1 MFLRRR
7 GLRPARV
14 RSSTGGT
21 LRYAYPEKKRR
32 IDVEF
37 QMIKGEKVPSLGLGT
52 WKLSGEECVRVVER
66 ALALGYRHIDTA
78 QMYANEGEVGRGLR
92 NSGVSCE
99 EVFLVTKVRTS
110 SFSHDDVIRSTRE
123 SLKKLQTEYVDL
135 LLMHW
140 PNPSVPLGETLGAM
154 TELQEEGSVKHV
166 GVSNFPPSM
175 VEDATRYA
183 TVFCNQVEYHP
194 YRAQNEL
201 LGQARE
207 MGYLLTAYS
216 PVAKGRVLN
225 DLTLKEIGEA
235 HGKTSAQVA
244 LRWLIQQ
251 EKVAAIPKAASE
263 NHLRS
268 NLDIFDFE
276 LSDEEME
283 RVLTLRR

>member
-1 MFLRRR
+1 
-7 GLRPARV
+7 
-14 RSSTGGT
+14 
-21 LRYAYPEKKRR
+21 
-32 IDVEF
+32 
-37 QMIKGEKVPSLGLGT
+37 
-52 WKLSGEECVRVVER
+52 
-66 ALALGYRHIDTA
+66 LGYRHIDTA

-92 NSGVSCE
+92 NSGVGRE

-110 SFSHDDVIRSTRE
+110 NFSHDDVIRSTRE

-140 PNPSVPLGETLGAM
+140 PNPSVPLGETLGTM

-235 HGKTSAQVA
+235 RGKTPAQVA

>member
-1 MFLRRR
+1 
-7 GLRPARV
+7 
-14 RSSTGGT
+14 
-21 LRYAYPEKKRR
+21 LRYQE
-32 IDVEF
+32 
-37 QMIKGEKVPSLGLGT
+37 IKGEKVPSLGLGT
-52 WKLSGEECVRVVER
+52 WRLSGEECVKAVER

-78 QMYANEGEVGRGLR
+78 QMYANEGEVGRGIR
-92 NSGVSCE
+92 DSSVDRE
-99 EVFLVTKVRTS
+99 EIFLVTKVRTS
-110 SFSHDDVIRSTRE
+110 SFSYDAVIRSTRE

-175 VEDATRYA
+175 VEEAARYA

-194 YRAQNEL
+194 YTAQDEL
-201 LGQARE
+201 LQQAKE
-207 MGYLLTAYS
+207 MDYLLTAYS

-225 DLTLKEIGEA
+225 DATLKEIGEA
-235 HGKTSAQVA
+235 HSKTPAQVA

-251 EKVAAIPKAASE
+251 EKVVAIPKAASE
-263 NHLRS
+263 DHLNS
-268 NLDIFDFE
+268 NFDIFDLE

-283 RVLTLRR
+283 LIFALQR

>member
-1 MFLRRR
+1 
-7 GLRPARV
+7 
-14 RSSTGGT
+14 
-21 LRYAYPEKKRR
+21 
-32 IDVEF
+32 
-37 QMIKGEKVPSLGLGT
+37 
-52 WKLSGEECVRVVER
+52 
-66 ALALGYRHIDTA
+66 
-78 QMYANEGEVGRGLR
+78 
-92 NSGVSCE
+92 
-99 EVFLVTKVRTS
+99 
-110 SFSHDDVIRSTRE
+110 
-123 SLKKLQTEYVDL
+123 
-135 LLMHW
+135 
-140 PNPSVPLGETLGAM
+140 M

-166 GVSNFPPSM
+166 EVSNFPPSM

-183 TVFCNQVEYHP
+183 AVFCSQVEYHP

-283 RVLTLRR
+283 RVLTLRC